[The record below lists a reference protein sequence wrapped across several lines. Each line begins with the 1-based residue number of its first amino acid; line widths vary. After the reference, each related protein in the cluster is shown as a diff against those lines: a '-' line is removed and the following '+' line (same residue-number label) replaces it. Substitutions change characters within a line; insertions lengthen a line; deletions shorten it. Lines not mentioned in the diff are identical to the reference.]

1 MWNTLRIFLWF
12 QLQCSKCYVVFY
24 CGPTCQ
30 RSDWGIHRVICASYN
45 KIVSLKIPPKPSKG
59 KSLLVY
65 FFPEDKKAAKLA
77 WVEHFN
83 FPFYIF
89 NYLDMLPYYLCF
101 MQTWAN
107 IFSDNH
113 YLRNIW
119 YLTIFVS
126 RLDGIILVSS
136 SRGVIYF

>member
-1 MWNTLRIFLWF
+1 MEEIKEHEQEFGDACKLAPCIVCNQLSK
-12 QLQCSKCYVVFY
+12 LQCSKCYVVFY

-83 FPFYIF
+83 FP
-89 NYLDMLPYYLCF
+89 
-101 MQTWAN
+101 
-107 IFSDNH
+107 S
-113 YLRNIW
+113 
-119 YLTIFVS
+119 
-126 RLDGIILVSS
+126 
-136 SRGVIYF
+136 